1 MQVKKSACFQLA
13 KKKIF
18 FVQRKVGINVAFSW
32 QELVY
37 QLLEQ
42 NIIARIFKNTKS
54 FVHRK
59 AAQRDFGE
67 WDIRQL
73 YPSTLVQYLSY
84 HPRPRLRLGLG

>member
-1 MQVKKSACFQLA
+1 MQVKKSACFSLQRR
-13 KKKIF
+13 KSS

-42 NIIARIFKNTKS
+42 NIIAQIFKNTRL
-54 FVHRK
+54 FVHQK

-67 WDIRQL
+67 WDIR
-73 YPSTLVQYLSY
+73 
-84 HPRPRLRLGLG
+84 